1 VNENFDEDLTDSESV
16 PSSNFGSDIPKIDG
30 DVYASAEEDG
40 DDDASTV
47 DETSMKY
54 LFCDST

>member
-30 DVYASAEEDG
+30 AEEDG